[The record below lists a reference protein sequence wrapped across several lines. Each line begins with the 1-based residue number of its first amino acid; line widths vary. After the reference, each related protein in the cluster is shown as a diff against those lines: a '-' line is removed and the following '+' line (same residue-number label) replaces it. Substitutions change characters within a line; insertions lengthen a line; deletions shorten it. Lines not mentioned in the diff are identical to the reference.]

1 MCFNAFALVKKERK
15 YIELMHGMDSKSRQV
30 ITEEEKASLSLSL
43 SLSLFLSFF
52 LQLSCLSLCA
62 KETKGPASE

>member
-1 MCFNAFALVKKERK
+1 MCNNVFQCICFGEKERK

-43 SLSLFLSFF
+43 SLSLFLF
-52 LQLSCLSLCA
+52 L
-62 KETKGPASE
+62 